1 MDASGKILVGIFLGL
16 LAVAFTGD
24 TSPGVGFSKECIDG
38 IDNDADGSIDQNDS
52 DCSSYPYADGAGEAF
67 TQIGADYQS
76 EKYEYSYFDWQRLYG
91 GITDASHCN
100 PVNFESYE
108 TSYGDIQNYS
118 NGKDTAYDD
127 YVYWRAQ
134 NCP

>member
-1 MDASGKILVGIFLGL
+1 MDQSGKILIAIFFGL

-24 TSPGVGFSKECIDG
+24 QSVGVGFSKECIDG
-38 IDNDADGSIDQNDS
+38 IDNDADGSIDVNDS
-52 DCSSYPYADGAGEAF
+52 DCLSYPYADGAGETF

-76 EKYEYSYFDWQRLYG
+76 EKYAVSMFDYQYLYFGSSDTYWCQQTTYDAKIVEYQNL
-91 GITDASHCN
+91 
-100 PVNFESYE
+100 E
-108 TSYGDIQNYS
+108 TYS

-127 YVYWRAQ
+127 YVYWFAQ

>member
-1 MDASGKILVGIFLGL
+1 MDQSGKILIAIFFGL

-24 TSPGVGFSKECIDG
+24 QSIGVGFSKECIDA
-38 IDNDADGSIDQNDS
+38 IDNDADGSIDVNDS
-52 DCSSYPYADGAGEAF
+52 DCLSYPYADGAGETF

-76 EKYEYSYFDWQRLYG
+76 EKYAVSMFDYEYLYFGSSDTYWCQQTTYDNKILTYQN
-91 GITDASHCN
+91 I
-100 PVNFESYE
+100 E
-108 TSYGDIQNYS
+108 TYS

-127 YVYWRAQ
+127 YVYWFAQ